1 MGLLRFTLAIA
12 VLLSHLPGAGVQFL
26 GGGLAVQAFFIVS
39 GFYMALVL
47 DGKYR
52 EPRLFYGNRLLR
64 LAPSYGLLLLASAIA
79 LFGFGLSATASVET
93 YTRVAADPIT
103 AALLGLQN
111 LFVVGQE
118 LLFWARIEADGRL
131 LFDATG
137 ALPSATTTVAWQ
149 ALLLPQAWS
158 LSMELLFYLLAPWLV
173 RLRTRT
179 LCVLALASI
188 GLRFAGVL
196 LPVHYGIWQGRLFP
210 TALFLFVFGMLAYR
224 TLPLARRQPRLGAL
238 LLPLLLAL
246 VVGLPQLGLDDE
258 AGRWLVYVAV
268 GSTIPWIFLLSR
280 DWAVDRWIGE
290 LSYPIYLSH
299 LLVLG
304 VLWPLQLAQTQWSVL
319 LVTLLLSAALL
330 QWVERPVDR
339 WRQRR
344 LQRPAAG
351 HG

>member
-12 VLLSHLPGAGVQFL
+12 VLLSHLPGAALQFL

-52 EPRLFYGNRLLR
+52 DPRLFYGNRLLR
-64 LAPSYGLLLLASAIA
+64 LAPTYGLLLLASAIA

-93 YTRVAADPIT
+93 FTRAAADPIT

-111 LFVVGQE
+111 LFVFGQE
-118 LLFWARIEADGRL
+118 LLFWARIEADGSL
-131 LFDATG
+131 VFDASG
-137 ALPSATTTVAWQ
+137 ALPGETTTVAWQ

-158 LSMELLFYLLAPWLV
+158 LSMELLFYAMAPWLA

-179 LCVLALASI
+179 LCALALASI
-188 GLRFAGVL
+188 ALRFAGHL

-224 TLPLARRQPRLGAL
+224 ALPLARRTPRLGVL

-246 VVGLPQLGLDDE
+246 VAGFPQRGLADE
-258 AGRWLVYVAV
+258 AGRWLVYLAV
-268 GSTIPWIFLLSR
+268 GGTIPWIFLLSR
-280 DWAVDRWIGE
+280 DWVVDRWIGE

-304 VLWPLQLAQTQWSVL
+304 ILWPLDLAAPQWSVL
-319 LVTLLLSAALL
+319 LTTLALSAALL

-344 LQRPAAG
+344 LQQATSLPG
-351 HG
+351 